1 MGQLL
6 FETHHGL
13 SREYEVSC
21 PELDY
26 LVELALADD
35 AVIGSRLMGGGFG
48 GCTITL
54 IKKGKEEAVK
64 QKFAQ
69 FYQEKW
75 NIELKIYD
83 VKIGNGTSLYQSI
96 V

>member
-1 MGQLL
+1 
-6 FETHHGL
+6 
-13 SREYEVSC
+13 VSC

-54 IKKGKEEAVK
+54 IKKGKK
-64 QKFAQ
+64 KPLNKNSLN
-69 FYQEKW
+69 YIK
-75 NIELKIYD
+75 K
-83 VKIGNGTSLYQSI
+83 NGTLS
-96 V
+96 